1 MRANSKHEGVMHI
14 CLARILCLQL
24 LLIPLACFGANDGPP
39 FDLKV
44 FVGRSGPGFQV
55 QATYVAPVNE
65 CQAYAFLTDYEGA
78 KNIPGIRDSKV
89 LFRAGNKIQVERIA
103 EERVLFYP
111 ILLRS
116 VLEFSEVSD
125 KRQEFIQIEGDAKS
139 YKGSWTIE
147 PDKNGTRFT
156 HHATFELDTSIPF
169 FLIRFFIE
177 NSATRRFEIMAE
189 RVLLQKNSLSGSCG
203 KFASL

>member
-1 MRANSKHEGVMHI
+1 MGI
-14 CLARILCLQL
+14 FLARILCLQL
-24 LLIPLACFGANDGPP
+24 LLIPLACFAASDGVP

-44 FVGRSGPGFQV
+44 FVGRSGSGFQV

-78 KNIPGIRDSKV
+78 KHIPGIRDSKV
-89 LFRAGNKIQVERIA
+89 LSRTGNKVQVERVA

-111 ILLRS
+111 ILLHS
-116 VLEFSEVSD
+116 ILEFSEVSD

-156 HHATFELDTSIPF
+156 HHATFELETSIPF
-169 FLIRFFIE
+169 FLIRFFME
-177 NSATRRFEIMAE
+177 NSATKRFEMMAD
-189 RVLLQKNSLSGSCG
+189 RVMLQKNTLGGSCA
-203 KFASL
+203 KLVSL

>member
-1 MRANSKHEGVMHI
+1 MGI
-14 CLARILCLQL
+14 FLARILCLQL
-24 LLIPLACFGANDGPP
+24 LLIPLACFAASDGVP

-44 FVGRSGPGFQV
+44 FVGRSGSGFQV

-89 LFRAGNKIQVERIA
+89 LSRAGNKVQVERIA

-116 VLEFSEVSD
+116 ILEFSEVSD

-156 HHATFELDTSIPF
+156 HHATFELETSIPF
-169 FLIRFFIE
+169 FLIRFFME
-177 NSATRRFEIMAE
+177 NSATKRFEMMAD
-189 RVLLQKNSLSGSCG
+189 RVMLQKNTLGGSCG

>member
-1 MRANSKHEGVMHI
+1 MRANSKYEGGMGI

-24 LLIPLACFGANDGPP
+24 LLMSLACFGANDGSP

-44 FVGRSGPGFQV
+44 FVGRSGSGFQV

-89 LFRAGNKIQVERIA
+89 LFRTGNKIQVERIA

-139 YKGSWTIE
+139 YKGNWTIE
-147 PDKNGTRFT
+147 PDKNGTRFI

-189 RVLLQKNSLSGSCG
+189 RVLLQKNTLSGSCE

>member
-1 MRANSKHEGVMHI
+1 MRADSKYEGVMGI
-14 CLARILCLQL
+14 CLARILYLQL
-24 LLIPLACFGANDGPP
+24 LLIPLACFAANDGSP

-44 FVGRSGPGFQV
+44 FVGKSGSGFQV

-89 LFRAGNKIQVERIA
+89 LFRSGNKIQVERIA

-139 YKGSWTIE
+139 YKGNWTIE
-147 PDKNGTRFT
+147 PDKNGTRFI

-189 RVLLQKNSLSGSCG
+189 RVMLQKNILSGSCR
-203 KFASL
+203 KFALL

>member
-1 MRANSKHEGVMHI
+1 MGI
-14 CLARILCLQL
+14 FLARILCLQL
-24 LLIPLACFGANDGPP
+24 LLIPLASFAASDGVP

-44 FVGRSGPGFQV
+44 FVGRSGSGFQV

-89 LFRAGNKIQVERIA
+89 LSRAGNKVQVERIA

-116 VLEFSEVSD
+116 ILEFSEVSD

-156 HHATFELDTSIPF
+156 HHATFELETSIPF
-169 FLIRFFIE
+169 FLIRFFME
-177 NSATRRFEIMAE
+177 NSATKRFEMMAD
-189 RVLLQKNSLSGSCG
+189 RVMLQKNTLGGSCA
-203 KFASL
+203 KLASL

>member
-1 MRANSKHEGVMHI
+1 MGI
-14 CLARILCLQL
+14 FLARILCLQL
-24 LLIPLACFGANDGPP
+24 LLIPIACFAASDGVP

-44 FVGRSGPGFQV
+44 FVGRSGSGFQV

-89 LFRAGNKIQVERIA
+89 LSRAGNKVQVERVA

-116 VLEFSEVSD
+116 ILEFSEVSD

-156 HHATFELDTSIPF
+156 HHATFELETSIPF
-169 FLIRFFIE
+169 FLIKFFME
-177 NSATRRFEIMAE
+177 NSATKRFEMMAD
-189 RVLLQKNSLSGSCG
+189 RVMLQKNTLGGSCG

>member
-1 MRANSKHEGVMHI
+1 MGI
-14 CLARILCLQL
+14 FLARILCLQL
-24 LLIPLACFGANDGPP
+24 LLIPLACFAASDGVP

-44 FVGRSGPGFQV
+44 FVGRSGSGFQV

-89 LFRAGNKIQVERIA
+89 LSRAGNKVQVERVA

-116 VLEFSEVSD
+116 ILEFSEVSD

-156 HHATFELDTSIPF
+156 HHATFELETSIPF
-169 FLIRFFIE
+169 FLIRFFME
-177 NSATRRFEIMAE
+177 NSATKRFEMMAD
-189 RVLLQKNSLSGSCG
+189 RVMLQKNTLGGSCA
-203 KFASL
+203 KLTSL

>member
-1 MRANSKHEGVMHI
+1 MSI
-14 CLARILCLQL
+14 CLTRILCLQL
-24 LLIPLACFGANDGPP
+24 LLMPLACFGANDGPP

-44 FVGRSGPGFQV
+44 FVGRSGSGFQV

-103 EERVLFYP
+103 EEQVLFYP

-116 VLEFSEVSD
+116 VLEFSEVSN

-156 HHATFELDTSIPF
+156 HHATFELETSIPF
-169 FLIRFFIE
+169 FLIRFFME
-177 NSATRRFEIMAE
+177 NSATKRFEMMAD
-189 RVLLQKNSLSGSCG
+189 RVMLQKNILGGSCA
-203 KFASL
+203 KLASL

>member
-1 MRANSKHEGVMHI
+1 MSANSKYEGVMGI

-24 LLIPLACFGANDGPP
+24 LLIPLACFGANDGSP

-44 FVGRSGPGFQV
+44 FVGRSGSGFQV

-89 LFRAGNKIQVERIA
+89 LFRSGNKIQVERIA

-139 YKGSWTIE
+139 YKGNWTIE
-147 PDKNGTRFT
+147 PDKNGTRFI

-189 RVLLQKNSLSGSCG
+189 RVMLQKNILSGSCR
-203 KFASL
+203 KFALL

>member
-1 MRANSKHEGVMHI
+1 MGI
-14 CLARILCLQL
+14 CLTRILCVQL
-24 LLIPLACFGANDGPP
+24 FLIPLTCFAANDGSP

-55 QATYVAPVNE
+55 QASYVAPVNE

-89 LFRAGNKIQVERIA
+89 LSRAGNKVQVERIA

-111 ILLRS
+111 IILRS
-116 VLEFSEVSD
+116 ILEFSEVSD
-125 KRQEFIQIEGDAKS
+125 KRQDFIQVEGDAKS
-139 YKGSWTIE
+139 HKGSWTIE

-156 HHATFELDTSIPF
+156 HHATFELETSIPF
-169 FLIRFFIE
+169 FLIKFFIE
-177 NSATRRFEIMAE
+177 NSATRRFEVMAE
-189 RVLLQKNSLSGSCG
+189 RVLLQKNTLSGSCA
-203 KFASL
+203 KFALL

>member
-1 MRANSKHEGVMHI
+1 MGI
-14 CLARILCLQL
+14 FLARILCLQL
-24 LLIPLACFGANDGPP
+24 LLIPLACFAASDGVP

-44 FVGRSGPGFQV
+44 FVGRSGSGFQV

-89 LFRAGNKIQVERIA
+89 LSRAGNKVQVERVA

-116 VLEFSEVSD
+116 ILEFSEVSD

-156 HHATFELDTSIPF
+156 HHATFELETSIPF
-169 FLIRFFIE
+169 FLIRFFME
-177 NSATRRFEIMAE
+177 NSATKRFEMMAD
-189 RVLLQKNSLSGSCG
+189 RVMLQKNILGGSCA
-203 KFASL
+203 KLASL